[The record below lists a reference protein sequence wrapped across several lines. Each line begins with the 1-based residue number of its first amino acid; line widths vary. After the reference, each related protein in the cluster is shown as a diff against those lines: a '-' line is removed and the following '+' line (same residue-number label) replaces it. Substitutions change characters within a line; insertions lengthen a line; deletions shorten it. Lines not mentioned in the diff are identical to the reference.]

1 MKCSVNL
8 TWDEVR
14 YILLP
19 LVLSFFLYGCAA
31 QKEKGHTP
39 QNVSGSSVS
48 AQSLGGSLSIMDT
61 SPDIA
66 PGRTVTVS
74 NATFEDYDE
83 DENSEEIA
91 DPLEGWNRFWFAF
104 NDILLLDIIK
114 PVYKGYT
121 YITPEVFRA
130 GLRNFLYNI
139 QMPIRLANSL
149 LQGRFGQAGVEFDRF
164 LVNSTVGL
172 GGLIDVAKRN
182 KPLVEV
188 SDRAA
193 DFGQTLATWG
203 VGEGFYLVWPLI
215 GPSTVR
221 DTFGTVGDYAA
232 SPFFWAAEPVG
243 PVPFWPVLATNTGL
257 RFNDM
262 GSVINAYEAVTKGAI
277 EPYIAVR
284 DAYVKYR
291 RAGIPTH
298 FSN

>member
-1 MKCSVNL
+1 MKCIDGL
-8 TWDEVR
+8 TRGEVR
-14 YILLP
+14 RILLP
-19 LVLSFFLYGCAA
+19 LALFFLLYGCAA
-31 QKEKGHTP
+31 QKETRP
-39 QNVSGSSVS
+39 ITQEASGSSVS
-48 AQSLGGSLSIMDT
+48 AQSMGGSLSIVDT

-74 NATFEDYDE
+74 DASFEDYDE
-83 DENSEEIA
+83 DNDSEEIA

-121 YITPEVFRA
+121 AVTPEVFRA

-139 QMPIRLANSL
+139 QMPIRLVNSL

-193 DFGQTLATWG
+193 DFGQTLAVWG
-203 VGEGFYLVWPLI
+203 VGEGIYLVWPLI

-221 DTFGTVGDYAA
+221 DTFGTIGDYTA
-232 SPFFWAAEPVG
+232 SPFFWTAEPVG
-243 PVPFWPVLATNTGL
+243 PVPFWPALAVDAGV

-277 EPYIAVR
+277 EPYIAAR

-291 RAGIPTH
+291 RAGIPSR